1 MSAAAQSLH
10 RAATSVEVI
19 ICKILGY
26 YLCTGFVAVHELSL
40 VHGAR
45 WLLFIVPP
53 QRSLRNTEALTS
65 PDKVTG

>member
-1 MSAAAQSLH
+1 MQNT
-10 RAATSVEVI
+10 R
-19 ICKILGY
+19 ILLMYRVCGCY
-26 YLCTGFVAVHELSL
+26 ELSL